1 MICDTPS
8 QDKQEMF
15 RFKQEKIIKDFW
27 NTTKQEEEYLRNRS
41 SDSDCKS
48 LSLSSRFLIFLL
60 ILGTLLYVIGTHDID
75 FDNELDYDF
84 D

>member
-1 MICDTPS
+1 ML
-8 QDKQEMF
+8 
-15 RFKQEKIIKDFW
+15 KDFW

-48 LSLSSRFLIFLL
+48 YSLRSRSLIFLL
-60 ILGTLLYVIGTHDID
+60 ILGTLLYLIGTKDID
-75 FDNELDYDF
+75 IELDYDF

>member
-1 MICDTPS
+1 MFDRNMRVYI
-8 QDKQEMF
+8 F
-15 RFKQEKIIKDFW
+15 RFKQEKALKDFW
-27 NTTKQEEEYLRNRS
+27 NTTKQEEEYLRSRS

-60 ILGTLLYVIGTHDID
+60 ILGTLLYLIGTHDID
-75 FDNELDYDF
+75 IELDYDF

>member
-1 MICDTPS
+1 ML
-8 QDKQEMF
+8 
-15 RFKQEKIIKDFW
+15 KDFW

-48 LSLSSRFLIFLL
+48 FSLRSRSLIFLL
-60 ILGTLLYVIGTHDID
+60 ILGTLLYLIGTHDH
-75 FDNELDYDF
+75 EYVLDYDYY